1 MVTFNQY
8 RTRSGVG
15 AISSLDC
22 MTAEKE
28 VISSLLLWNRDL
40 NRSCSNRSEKCN
52 ALPHGPVDYDT
63 RWLDVDNVVDDDD
76 DDDDHG
82 DEDDDED
89 DDGADFV
96 DFTGHEY

>member
-1 MVTFNQY
+1 MEPWPI
-8 RTRSGVG
+8 RT
-15 AISSLDC
+15 L
-22 MTAEKE
+22 
-28 VISSLLLWNRDL
+28 L

-76 DDDDHG
+76 DDDDDDGDDDDDHG